1 MRKTHVVLA
10 TLALAASASASI
22 DLFFTSSADGT
33 GLTNPARAFDPTTD
47 VQMDASGT
55 PPPYALNGAAGVN
68 GTPTIAAGSGEWA
81 YVWLKFNGERDNLK
95 VEGMHVGVVAPTGG
109 VTDMAWYVMDDLNG
123 AHGSKRW
130 DGPYTPA
137 SDPEY
142 RQNPQICSGTAS
154 AGLRNVSDSSY
165 DWNLY
170 DRVSRTYLLG
180 AVRFA
185 PGHYDA
191 ELYVDPGAF
200 ITEDIG
206 HPVLNVGSAHITPEP
221 ASTLLL
227 GLASLLLRRR

>member
-1 MRKTHVVLA
+1 
-10 TLALAASASASI
+10 
-22 DLFFTSSADGT
+22 
-33 GLTNPARAFDPTTD
+33 
-47 VQMDASGT
+47 
-55 PPPYALNGAAGVN
+55 
-68 GTPTIAAGSGEWA
+68 
-81 YVWLKFNGERDNLK
+81 
-95 VEGMHVGVVAPTGG
+95 
-109 VTDMAWYVMDDLNG
+109 
-123 AHGSKRW
+123 
-130 DGPYTPA
+130 
-137 SDPEY
+137 
-142 RQNPQICSGTAS
+142 
-154 AGLRNVSDSSY
+154 VSDSSY